1 MKAAASSGRAVA
13 RTLAVRAM
21 LAASL
26 FAAACGKP
34 SEQSAAAAPARPAP
48 APPAAS
54 VETEDTAART
64 KRPAGPRAPVIWLGL
79 DGLDWDLLDRL
90 SREGKMPNWTRLVAA
105 GASARLKS
113 FMPILSPIVWTS
125 IATGVTPDVHRV
137 LDFQEVDPATGAK
150 MPISGRS
157 RAVPAI
163 WNVAAASGRTVG
175 VVGWWATHPA
185 EEVTGFFVSDHASPI
200 LFEGLPRAGVAFPT
214 ALAAGVE
221 QIAAKEEQVSDAEI
235 ARFID
240 VPLPEIARA
249 RASGKGLADPVIA
262 LARIVGATRTVQR
275 VARELY
281 DRNTPE
287 LTMVYFEGTD
297 AIGHVFSPF
306 VPPRLSCVE
315 AAEFAK
321 YSRTVDTYYALVDRV
336 LGQWMRRADEDGA
349 TLIVNSDHGFKWG
362 EDRPCER
369 SSLDPATAAYWH
381 RMDGVLAA
389 YGARV
394 KPNKTRGD
402 ASVLDLAPTVSA
414 LLELPVDRRL
424 SGNLLRETF
433 SIAGAPAKKDLFPGI
448 AVRRVEAAQLSEK
461 QASEYAQRLR
471 SLGYLSGGE
480 PARLAPTGGDR
491 PGLTEGAWNNLG
503 LYFRENTHDLASAES
518 AFQKALAL
526 RPAYSSPQFNLAVL
540 NRDRGND
547 TVAVDWL
554 FRSITAGH
562 ADPEGTILLWYT
574 EYKDKKKD
582 GPAREVL
589 ERGAR
594 AYPGN
599 ETMARELAI
608 LRFKS
613 KRDCPGAWDAIARF
627 EATTAAPET
636 LNVLGLIK
644 TCLGR
649 RDEAVA
655 LFKKSLS
662 LNPEQPAVVQSLKVL
677 EGAPGAASAP

>member
-1 MKAAASSGRAVA
+1 MTTAAFSKRVGARALAAASI
-13 RTLAVRAM
+13 

-26 FAAACGKP
+26 LPASCGRQP
-34 SEQSAAAAPARPAP
+34 EQNAAPAPTRAAP
-48 APPAAS
+48 APPASS
-54 VETEDTAART
+54 VETEDSAARV
-64 KRPAGPRAPVIWLGL
+64 KRPPGGRAPVIWLGL

-90 SREGKMPNWTRLVAA
+90 AREGKMPNWSRLVAR

-125 IATGVTPDVHRV
+125 IATGVPPDVHRV
-137 LDFQEVDPATGAK
+137 LDFQEVEPATGAK

-200 LFEGLPRAGVAFPT
+200 LFEGLPRAGVAFPA

-235 ARFID
+235 AQYVD

-249 RASGKGLADPVIA
+249 RASGKGLADPLIA
-262 LARIVGATRTVQR
+262 LSRIIGATRTVQR

-306 VPPRLSCVE
+306 VPPRMSCVPE
-315 AAEFAK
+315 AEFAK
-321 YSRTVDTYYALVDRV
+321 YSRAVDTYYALVDRV

-349 TLIVNSDHGFKWG
+349 TLLINSDHGFKWG

-381 RMDGVLAA
+381 RMTGVLAA

-394 KPNKTRGD
+394 KASEKRGD
-402 ASVLDLAPTVSA
+402 ASVFDLAPTVSA
-414 LLELPVDRRL
+414 LLDLPVDSHL
-424 SGNLLRETF
+424 TGNLLRETF
-433 SIAGAPAKKDLFPGI
+433 SISGAPAKKDLFSGTS
-448 AVRRVEAAQLSEK
+448 VRRVEAAQLSEK

-480 PARLAPTGGDR
+480 PAKLAPTGGDR
-491 PGLTEGAWNNLG
+491 PGLTEGGWNNLG
-503 LYFRENTHDLASAES
+503 LYFRENTHDLAAAEA

-526 RPAYSSPQFNLAVL
+526 RPSYASPQFNLAVL
-540 NRDRGND
+540 YRERGND
-547 TVAVDWL
+547 AVAVDWL
-554 FRSITAGH
+554 FRSLTAGH
-562 ADPEGTILLWYT
+562 ADPEGTILFWYT
-574 EYKDKKKD
+574 DYRDKKKD

-589 ERGAR
+589 ERGTR
-594 AYPGN
+594 AYPDSEPIG
-599 ETMARELAI
+599 RELAI

-613 KRDCPGAWDAIARF
+613 KRDCPGALEAVSHF
-627 EATTAAPET
+627 EATTQAPET
-636 LNVLGLIK
+636 LNVLGLVK

-649 RDEAVA
+649 RDEAIA
-655 LFKKSLS
+655 LFQKSLS
-662 LNPEQPAVVQSLKVL
+662 LNPDQAGVVQSLNILQK
-677 EGAPGAASAP
+677 GAAPAP